1 MKKFS
6 VYQLQG
12 SDFRDER
19 FQLGF
24 GKDPKG
30 LAEKLFND
38 WSYTLVAEITAPDL
52 NGVFQVGN
60 IGPEDYIR
68 RIADRMASV
77 SVGDIIEDME
87 TQEKFLVANFG
98 FTQLFDEELV

>member
-19 FQLGF
+19 FNLGF
-24 GKDPKG
+24 GKDPEA
-30 LAEKLFND
+30 LAKKLFND

-77 SVGDIIEDME
+77 SVGDIIEDVE
-87 TQEKFLVANFG
+87 TQDKFLVSNFG
-98 FTQLFDEELV
+98 FTLLAEEVA

>member
-1 MKKFS
+1 MKKFN

-19 FQLGF
+19 FDLSF
-24 GKDPKG
+24 GKDPKS

-38 WSYTLVAEITAPDL
+38 WSYTLVSEITAPDL
-52 NGVFQVGN
+52 DGVFQVGN
-60 IGPEDYIR
+60 IGPESYIR

-77 SVGDIIEDME
+77 SVGDVIEDTD
-87 TQEKFLVANFG
+87 TQEKYLVANFG
-98 FTQLFDEELV
+98 FTKLFEEELV

>member
-1 MKKFS
+1 MKTFA

-12 SDFRDER
+12 SDFRDAR
-19 FQLGF
+19 FDLGF

-30 LAEKLFND
+30 LAEKLFED

-60 IGPEDYIR
+60 IGPESNIR

-77 SVGDIIEDME
+77 SVGDIIEDNE
-87 TQEKFLVANFG
+87 TQEKYLVANFG
-98 FTQLFDEELV
+98 FTKLFDMEVA

>member
-1 MKKFS
+1 MKKFN

-12 SDFRDER
+12 SDFRNER
-19 FQLGF
+19 FDLGF
-24 GKDPKG
+24 GKDPKT

-38 WSYTLVAEITAPDL
+38 WLYTLVSEITAPDL

-60 IGPEDYIR
+60 IGPESYIR

-77 SVGDIIEDME
+77 SVGDIIEDTD
-87 TQEKFLVANFG
+87 TQEKYLVANFG
-98 FTQLFDEELV
+98 FTKLFEEELV

>member
-1 MKKFS
+1 MKQFA

-12 SDFRDER
+12 TDFRNER
-19 FQLGF
+19 FDLGF
-24 GKDPKG
+24 GSEPEV

-38 WSYTLVAEITAPDL
+38 WSYTLVAHITAPDL

-60 IGPEDYIR
+60 IGPVENIL

-77 SVGDIIEDME
+77 SVGDIIEDLE
-87 TQEKFLVANFG
+87 TQEKYLVSNFG
-98 FTQLFDEELV
+98 FTKLFEQELA

>member
-1 MKKFS
+1 MKQFS

-19 FQLGF
+19 FDLGY

-38 WSYTLVAEITAPDL
+38 WSYTLVAHITAPDL

-60 IGPEDYIR
+60 IGPVENIL

-77 SVGDIIEDME
+77 SVGDIIEDLD
-87 TQEKFLVANFG
+87 TQEKYLVANFG
-98 FTQLFDEELV
+98 FTKLFDEELV

>member
-19 FQLGF
+19 FDLGF
-24 GKDPKG
+24 GKDPKA

-38 WSYTLVAEITAPDL
+38 WSYTLAAEITAPDL

-60 IGPEDYIR
+60 IGPVEYIR
-68 RIADRMASV
+68 KIADRMSSV
-77 SVGDIIEDME
+77 SVGDIIEDLD
-87 TQEKFLVANFG
+87 TQEKYLVANFG

>member
-1 MKKFS
+1 MKTFT

-19 FQLGF
+19 FKLGF
-24 GKDPKG
+24 GKDPKA

-38 WSYTLVAEITAPDL
+38 FSYTLVAEITASDL

-60 IGPEDYIR
+60 IGPEQYIN

-77 SVGDIIEDME
+77 SVGDIIEDPE
-87 TQEKFLVANFG
+87 TRKTYLVANFG
-98 FTQLFDEELV
+98 FTELFDMETV